1 MAGHAA
7 GSAAPGHW
15 ESPPQSRRPGSSVPA
30 AAPSGTAQPHGG
42 HQARRWPGAGSCWA
56 LVGRGQRRLENEGI
70 DCETGINDPRLSSV
84 DLFFKNPSLNLTKC
98 SDAPAQAPVGPSGV
112 GKESW
117 HHFCTFR
124 LRSESFLG
132 SLYPDCPSPSLL
144 PWLGLAGVP
153 GGPGLPSAG
162 PSAALGPTKAA
173 PLHVY

>member
-1 MAGHAA
+1 MLRAL
-7 GSAAPGHW
+7 
-15 ESPPQSRRPGSSVPA
+15 PPQATGKVPLRA
-30 AAPSGTAQPHGG
+30 AAREFRAGRCPQRDCTAPWG
-42 HQARRWPGAGSCWA
+42 HQTRRGPGAGSCWA
-56 LVGRGQRRLENEGI
+56 WVGRGQRRLANEGI
-70 DCETGINDPRLSSV
+70 DCETGTNDPRLSSV

-117 HHFCTFR
+117 HHFWTFR